1 MEMPDEF
8 TVVLFRGSGFSCFR
22 HSSFGAQT
30 LTPLADDS
38 LASIPFCMRYPFEF
52 IDQGLLHVYVQFILK
67 AVICKYCR
75 VWIT

>member
-52 IDQGLLHVYVQFILK
+52 IDQGLIACLCSIYFEGGDLQIL
-67 AVICKYCR
+67 
-75 VWIT
+75 